1 MDMIDEPNTFKA
13 TYGALQPPTM
23 LDLIETVQND
33 IELSPTRKRDLLS
46 AIRRFCEVL
55 GLSPVEVP
63 ATHAFFRR
71 RLQHLQP
78 KQVGLSRKTFQNI
91 RACVDFALKRYVT
104 RAEFTRRQALTP
116 VWAALWAFLPAGDLR
131 YGLSRLIRYCDF
143 HGIAPEQV
151 DDSVTERFLSWL
163 REETFVKHPDQL
175 YRRNLVLWNKAA
187 KMIEG
192 WPQVRL
198 TVPSNRQTY
207 CLTWGEVPET
217 LRHETA
223 AWLDHLAGA
232 DPLAEDAPPKPASP
246 ATIKTREFQIRQIVS
261 ALVHRGYEVS
271 TLTSL
276 KRLIDVE
283 TAKEALRFFLDRN
296 GGKSSSQIA
305 GLATTLFMIARR
317 WCKVDDRHL
326 ERLRQMKS
334 RLAFTTNGLT
344 RKNRG
349 RLRQFAERHNVEA
362 LLGFPQDIHD
372 RVRRKAMP
380 TVADARDMQI
390 ALAVELLLMMPIR
403 RANLVALSER
413 HIIRPSPGRNAVV
426 YIVIPGEEVKN
437 GQDLDFPLPRES
449 AELLDLYIRDY
460 RPLLAPGPSEWLF
473 PGDRPGHH
481 KSLDGFSHHFSKIV
495 RRYTGLEVNMHLMRH
510 IGAKLY
516 LDRNPGAY
524 EVVRRVLAH
533 TSLSTTVNNYTGLET
548 EAAVRHFDAVIL
560 GIRNSINK
568 ETDDV

>member
-1 MDMIDEPNTFKA
+1 MDVQLCPQFSNEVKGIQGCREDGASQTIAINGATYSRTGTVFQRCPPEGKTDHMEVFPMDMIDEPNTFKA
-13 TYGALQPPTM
+13 TYGALQPRTM

-131 YGLSRLIRYCDF
+131 YGLSRLIRYCDC

-207 CLTWGEVPET
+207 CLTWGELPET

-232 DPLAEDAPPKPASP
+232 DPLAEDAPPKPARP
-246 ATIKTREFQIRQIVS
+246 ATIKARAFQIRQIVS

-276 KRLIDVE
+276 KCLIDVE

-296 GGKSSSQIA
+296 GGKTSSQIA
-305 GLATTLFMIARR
+305 GLATTLFTIARR

-334 RLAFTTNGLT
+334 RLAVTTNGLT

-349 RLRQFAERHNVEA
+349 RLRQFTERHNVEA

-380 TVADARDMQI
+380 TVADARDMQV
-390 ALAVELLLMMPIR
+390 ALAV
-403 RANLVALSER
+403 
-413 HIIRPSPGRNAVV
+413 
-426 YIVIPGEEVKN
+426 
-437 GQDLDFPLPRES
+437 
-449 AELLDLYIRDY
+449 
-460 RPLLAPGPSEWLF
+460 
-473 PGDRPGHH
+473 
-481 KSLDGFSHHFSKIV
+481 
-495 RRYTGLEVNMHLMRH
+495 
-510 IGAKLY
+510 
-516 LDRNPGAY
+516 
-524 EVVRRVLAH
+524 
-533 TSLSTTVNNYTGLET
+533 
-548 EAAVRHFDAVIL
+548 
-560 GIRNSINK
+560 
-568 ETDDV
+568 